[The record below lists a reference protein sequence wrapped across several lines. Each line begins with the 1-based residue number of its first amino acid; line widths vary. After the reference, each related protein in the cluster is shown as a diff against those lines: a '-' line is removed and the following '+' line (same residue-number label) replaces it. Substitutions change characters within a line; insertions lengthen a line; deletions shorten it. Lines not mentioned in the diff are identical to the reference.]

1 MVFVAVALG
10 YLMGSIPFAFVL
22 ARRVRGIDIR
32 EAGSGNV
39 GAANVLRTS
48 GVLAAI
54 TVMALDVC
62 KGAGSVIVVQR
73 LVMDGAAPAAA
84 GVAAIIG
91 HIYPVWLRFRGGK
104 GVATAAGV
112 FAVLT
117 PWALLPVIALFIATV
132 WVTRFISLGSVVA
145 TLALGPLAYAMDARS
160 TAVLAALA
168 SAAVI
173 VFRHRA
179 NLARLRSGTERRI
192 GQRVSG

>member
-1 MVFVAVALG
+1 MVFAAVAVG
-10 YLMGSIPFAFVL
+10 YLLGSIPFAFVF
-22 ARRVRGIDIR
+22 ARRLRGIDIR
-32 EAGSGNV
+32 QAGSGNV

-48 GVLAAI
+48 GVVAAVV
-54 TVMALDVC
+54 VMALDAC
-62 KGAGSVIVVQR
+62 KGVGSVIVVQR
-73 LVMDGAAPAAA
+73 WMVDGAAPAAA
-84 GVAAIIG
+84 GIAAIIG

-117 PWALLPVIALFIATV
+117 PWALLPVIAVFIATV
-132 WVTRFISLGSVVA
+132 WFTRFISLGSVVA
-145 TLALGPLAYAMDARS
+145 TIALGPLAYVMHAPS
-160 TAVLAALA
+160 SAVLAALA

-192 GQRVSG
+192 GQRVNV